1 MLLLKHLLPEIR
13 VQHLLHQPQTAF
25 QLPELPVR
33 KMFFLPWVAHSSVAS
48 AITDEGVI
56 G

>member
-1 MLLLKHLLPEIR
+1 MLYMLLLKHLLPEIR

-33 KMFFLPWVAHSSVAS
+33 KCSFFPGLPIHLLLPP
-48 AITDEGVI
+48 
-56 G
+56 